1 MTIKSLLLAAGKGER
16 LKPFTNIWPKC
27 LMPISGEPLLS
38 IWINTLQKNHIDN
51 ILVNT
56 SYLKEETETFL
67 QRPVYI
73 NNIRASYEKNLLGT
87 AGTVKANYN
96 FLKNNTILLIHADN
110 LCITDFSAFIDS
122 HLKRPKKCLITMMTF
137 RTNVPESCGI
147 VETDNNN
154 IVTKFYEKV
163 RNPPSNKANAAVY
176 LIEPEVIEWIK
187 KENGICDFS
196 KDVIPQFI
204 NRIYCWHNNENHID
218 IGTPEDY
225 KKAQK
230 VIIPSKYIGLT
241 DGWMKWFKNHPIHN
255 LINEYYKI

>member
-1 MTIKSLLLAAGKGER
+1 MAIKSFLLAAGRGER
-16 LKPFTNIWPKC
+16 LKPFTDVWPKC
-27 LMPISGEPLLS
+27 LMPIKGEPLLS
-38 IWINTLQKNHIDN
+38 IWINILFNNN
-51 ILVNT
+51 ISDILINT
-56 SYLKEETETFL
+56 SYLNKEVETFL
-67 QRPVYI
+67 RREIYKDKLTVTFE
-73 NNIRASYEKNLLGT
+73 EKLLGT
-87 AGTVKANYN
+87 AGTIRANYN
-96 FLKNNTILLIHADN
+96 YLKDNTILLAHADN
-110 LCITDFSAFIDS
+110 FCITDFSKFIRC
-122 HLKRPKKCLITMMTF
+122 HFERPKRCLITMMTF
-137 RTNVPESCGI
+137 KTNDPRSCGI
-147 VETDNNN
+147 VEIDDNNVA
-154 IVTKFYEKV
+154 IEFYEKV

-196 KDVIPQFI
+196 KDVIPQFL